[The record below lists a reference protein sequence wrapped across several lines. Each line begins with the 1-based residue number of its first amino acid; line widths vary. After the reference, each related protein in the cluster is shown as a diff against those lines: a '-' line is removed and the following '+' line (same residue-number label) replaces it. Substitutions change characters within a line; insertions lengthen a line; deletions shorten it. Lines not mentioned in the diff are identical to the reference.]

1 MKKGILFISFFVLF
15 FSIRTNAQDYSSN
28 YYTGTSVE
36 AGVSVGMMNCLTD
49 LGGNKGKGQ
58 PYAKDLNMGKSA
70 SCVGGYLTFL
80 YRNSL
85 GIRMEANFGNVMAND
100 NVLNSVP
107 VTDISN
113 ARYNRNLNFK
123 SKITEF
129 SLLAELYPTNLL
141 LNLDSREA
149 SLPVFSPYLLG
160 GIGYYSFN
168 PQGELNGKLID
179 LQPLRTEGQGFY
191 GDKEL
196 YKLKQTNIPLGIGVK
211 FEISPIIKIRSEFVY
226 RMLSTD
232 YLDDVSTKYI
242 STSIYGGGSDEVSFK
257 QQALAYGFLDAN
269 GTTSKY
275 DNVLAWYSQGLNFD
289 LSDAEGKKRGDPT
302 HNDSYFSFNIKIG
315 IMLSSQRD

>member
-1 MKKGILFISFFVLF
+1 MKKVSLFISFFSLF
-15 FSIRTNAQDYSSN
+15 LGNSTIAQDYSSN
-28 YYTGTSVE
+28 YYTGTSAE
-36 AGVSVGMMNCLTD
+36 AGISLGLMNCLTD
-49 LGGNKGKGQ
+49 LGGNKGIGKQ
-58 PYAKDLNMGKSA
+58 NTKDLNIGKSA
-70 SCVGGYLTFL
+70 SCVGAYLTCL

-85 GIRMEANFGNVMAND
+85 GIRAEAAFGNIMAND
-100 NVLNSVP
+100 DVLNSVP
-107 VTDISN
+107 LTDISS

-129 SLLAELYPTNLL
+129 SIIAEIYPKNLL
-141 LNLDSREA
+141 ISQDSRES
-149 SLPVFSPYLLG
+149 SLSILSPYLLG

-168 PQGELNGKLID
+168 PQGDLNGRLID

-191 GDKEL
+191 DGKEL

-211 FEISPIIKIRSEFVY
+211 FEVSPIVKIRSEFVY

-232 YLDDVSTKYI
+232 YLDDVSTRYI
-242 STSIYGGGSDEVSFK
+242 STSIYGGGSDVVPFK

-275 DNVLAWYSQGLNFD
+275 DNVLAWYSQGSNFD
-289 LSDAEGKKRGDPT
+289 PSDAEGKKRGDPT
-302 HNDSYFSFNIKIG
+302 HNDSYFSFNIKVG